1 MFLFFSSFSH
11 SSLSLNNPVI
21 CDGKLELFRDRRKAV
36 DLTRKCW
43 LNLPINRLRVGTEL
57 RSAKVLLAG
66 GWGKLRG
73 FGKEEAC
80 EQLKSDKNSGV
91 KERD

>member
-1 MFLFFSSFSH
+1 M
-11 SSLSLNNPVI
+11 
-21 CDGKLELFRDRRKAV
+21 
-36 DLTRKCW
+36 
-43 LNLPINRLRVGTEL
+43 GTEL
-57 RSAKVLLAG
+57 RSTKVLLAG

-80 EQLKSDKNSGV
+80 EQPKSDKNSGV